1 MSNMG
6 QTIVQIQELY
16 YFGIP
21 SDEIAKTTRTT
32 KSFVDGIIESLDET
46 EMYAYPEPE
55 GDF

>member
-21 SDEIAKTTRTT
+21 SEEIAKTTRTT

-46 EMYAYPEPE
+46 EMYDYPEPE